1 MEIYAKKRSKTSKTR
16 SKNALTLKERVKYL
30 HLLSDEQ
37 IQFLN
42 SLGRYRLLEIF
53 EQNNFLNGS
62 NWKFKDYKVSK
73 NYLDKETDEQHRL
86 FCNCGREIKYQY
98 IVKSIDTSQELS
110 FGITH
115 FVEHFSLPKKAA
127 KEIYQQINLINLRID
142 EILTKKIQEELF
154 SNRLYDNFKEYVENT
169 GQGKILFERITKFKQ
184 LDLPLLSADVEEV
197 ERRLKTNRIRLA
209 KEKMKSKS
217 ASSNRENHR
226 FAISLDKSES
236 EQSKNDNNYS
246 LRYEK
251 KASSRRLGNNYS
263 VGEERM
269 VVSRAR
275 ELLPLDHELNL
286 VLYKTLQDLVGALK
300 IKRFPASD
308 FKKIPGTS
316 TIHQI
321 VSLELSLS
329 KFDAYLFNFYKKKE
343 NDKYRII
350 FLNQVIKKTKEF
362 RKPSK
367 EQMER
372 LLKEKEKL
380 LQAAFSK
387 LGISVEDKQELS
399 LSDRVNYLDY
409 RMRCVNH
416 KRWKGYKRYTDI
428 KGEIKYLTDQLNN

>member
-1 MEIYAKKRSKTSKTR
+1 MEIHEKKGSKTR
-16 SKNALTLKERVKYL
+16 SENALTLKERVKYL

-53 EQNNFLNGS
+53 EQNNFLSGS
-62 NWKFKDYKVSK
+62 NWKFIDYNVSK
-73 NYLDKETDEQHRL
+73 NYLDKEKDEQHRL

-142 EILTKKIQEELF
+142 EILTKKIQGELF
-154 SNRLYDNFKEYVENT
+154 PNRLYDNFKEYVEDT
-169 GQGKILFERITKFKQ
+169 GQGKILFERITRFKQ
-184 LDLPLLSADVEEV
+184 LDLPLLSVDVEEV
-197 ERRLKTNRIRLA
+197 KRRLKTNRIRLA
-209 KEKMKSKS
+209 KERLKSKS
-217 ASSNRENHR
+217 ATSNKENDKV
-226 FAISLDKSES
+226 AISLDKPVSD
-236 EQSKNDNNYS
+236 QSKNDNNYS

-251 KASSRRLGNNYS
+251 KASSRRLSNKYS
-263 VGEERM
+263 VAEEKM

-275 ELLPLDHELNL
+275 ELLTLDHDLKL
-286 VLYKTLQDLVGALK
+286 VLYKTLQDLIDVLK
-300 IKRFPASD
+300 IKRYPAND
-308 FKKIPGTS
+308 FRKIPGTL

-350 FLNQVIKKTKEF
+350 FLNQVIKKPEEF

-367 EQMER
+367 EQMES

-380 LQAAFSK
+380 LNSAFLK
-387 LGISVEDKQELS
+387 LGISVDDKQDLPLS
-399 LSDRVNYLDY
+399 NRVNYLDY

-428 KGEIKYLTDQLNN
+428 KGEIKFLTDQLNN